1 MGEED
6 RAYVTASLSAID
18 QAAAELSRL
27 SPAAT
32 QVVRPVLDS
41 IIALHG
47 RALATLIAGMT
58 RTADDAAEFEKLAER
73 EPLRAILL
81 LHGLH
86 PVPVEKRARRAI
98 ERIRPDILV
107 QGCHLGPAEITSG
120 ILRVRLHGEKAGEA
134 RSVLEQAILDSA
146 PDLAD
151 IWIDIAGANGP
162 VEAGAAI

>member
-6 RAYVTASLSAID
+6 RAHVTASLSAID
-18 QAAAELSRL
+18 QAVSELSRL
-27 SPAAT
+27 PPSAA

-47 RALATLIAGMT
+47 QALAWLIAGIT
-58 RTADDAAEFEKLAER
+58 RTADGAAELEKLAEQ
-73 EPLRAILL
+73 EPLRAVLL

-98 ERIRPDILV
+98 DRVRPDILV

-120 ILRVRLHGEKAGEA
+120 VLRVRLHGEKAREV
-134 RSVLEQAILDSA
+134 RNVLEQAVLDSA

-151 IWIDIAGANGP
+151 LYIDIVGANGP
-162 VEAGAAI
+162 VEAGVAV